1 MVKLAS
7 VREIRQYGRGLARNR
22 SEFINS
28 ALYVFATVLLLC
40 GFVAFLV
47 SKPKPSL
54 VLLLVALALIM
65 VVNVH
70 DLFAHLAGIDY
81 RLWFLGFD
89 PQLALVEVFVP
100 VVQAVGALLS
110 FLGIMFLFIEVL

>member
-1 MVKLAS
+1 
-7 VREIRQYGRGLARNR
+7 
-22 SEFINS
+22 
-28 ALYVFATVLLLC
+28 
-40 GFVAFLV
+40 
-47 SKPKPSL
+47 
-54 VLLLVALALIM
+54 M